1 MDQTK
6 FKDPVTIK
14 ISVAK
19 KNRNNANEVCLA
31 LVFHLRKGMRKSRE
45 LIITK
50 KFTCFFYRKEKLIFI
65 IVVPRVY
72 AVNRDE
78 VLAKFTNT
86 KHCLAQPSERVSLD
100 LR

>member
-1 MDQTK
+1 M
-6 FKDPVTIK
+6 IK

-50 KFTCFFYRKEKLIFI
+50 KFTFFYRKEKLIFI